1 MTNKTTNTTTGRI
14 ERRVV
19 CHSCD
24 LLRIN
29 GVICH
34 EIGCPDAW
42 RDVKRECIWCGSDFV
57 PEDRDQS
64 LCDTSCLESIL
75 RCLVASCGKLFGSC
89 PRKRPNSYPSTRL
102 SVSTNSRHLQAP
114 DDSLFLSVII
124 LAEVTWTLRSHFAV
138 PREKICAAI
147 QQVLAL
153 PSVSVDPVAFDAVAR
168 FVKNNVD
175 FTDCA
180 LAAASS
186 ATGLPLVTY
195 DQDYRKFPDVT
206 AHRPSETLAYLDESE
221 EP

>member
-1 MTNKTTNTTTGRI
+1 MARRAIIDANVVLRYLLDDDPKQSPEAVELF
-14 ERRVV
+14 ER
-19 CHSCD
+19 
-24 LLRIN
+24 
-29 GVICH
+29 
-34 EIGCPDAW
+34 
-42 RDVKRECIWCGSDFV
+42 
-57 PEDRDQS
+57 
-64 LCDTSCLESIL
+64 
-75 RCLVASCGKLFGSC
+75 
-89 PRKRPNSYPSTRL
+89 
-102 SVSTNSRHLQAP
+102 AP